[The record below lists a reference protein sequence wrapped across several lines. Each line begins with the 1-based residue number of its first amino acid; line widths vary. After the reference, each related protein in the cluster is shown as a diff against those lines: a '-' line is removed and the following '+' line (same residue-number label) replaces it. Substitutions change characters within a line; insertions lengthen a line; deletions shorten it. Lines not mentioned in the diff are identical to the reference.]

1 MAWNEPGNS
10 SGPGGRDPWGQKKP
24 SRQGG
29 PDMDE
34 ALRAMQERF
43 GRLFGGGSSGAVV
56 FAVLLALAWGMMGI
70 YQVNEQE
77 RAVVLRFGVYKETVQ
92 PGLHWNPPLIDSVS
106 KVNVTRLRSH
116 SARALMLTRSVNLV
130 QVELSVQYNI
140 NDAKKFVLE
149 VRDPERSLRQAAES
163 ALRYVVGNTELDQV
177 LTEGRAN
184 VAIEVQQKL
193 QSYLDGYNTGISI
206 TKVNIGDASAPDPVQ
221 DAFKDVNKA
230 REDEER
236 FKNEAQAYANMVV
249 PEARGKAQRMLEE
262 ATGYKEQVVARAQG
276 DASRFTQ
283 LLAEYRKAPGVTRER
298 LYVDAIQDVM
308 SKNPKVMVDH
318 ENGNSL
324 MYLPLDKLGAAAA
337 MPPANRMDA
346 DQLQQLSDR
355 VLEKVRGQDSSPR
368 REERR

>member
-1 MAWNEPGNS
+1 MAWNEPGNQ
-10 SGPGGRDPWGQKKP
+10 GQDPWGQKKP

-29 PDMDE
+29 PDIDQ
-34 ALRAMQERF
+34 ALRDMQERF

-56 FAVLLALAWGMMGI
+56 FVVLIALAWGLMGF

-92 PGLHWNPPLIDSVS
+92 PGLHWNPPIVDSVS

-116 SARALMLTRSVNLV
+116 SSRALMLTRNVNLV

-140 NDAKKFVLE
+140 DDAKKFVLA
-149 VRDPERSLRQAAES
+149 VRDPERSLQQAAES
-163 ALRYVVGNTELDQV
+163 ALRHVVGNTLLDQV

-184 VAIEVQQKL
+184 VAIEVQQRL
-193 QSYLDGYNTGISI
+193 QSYLDGYNTGIRI
-206 TKVNIGDASAPDPVQ
+206 NKVNIGNASAPGPVQ
-221 DAFKDVNKA
+221 DAFNDVNKA

-249 PEARGKAQRMLEE
+249 PESRGKAQRMLEE
-262 ATGYKEQVVARAQG
+262 AAGYKEQVVARAQG

-283 LLAEYRKAPGVTRER
+283 LLTEYRKAPGVTRER
-298 LYVDAIQDVM
+298 LYVDAMQEVM
-308 SKNPKVMVDH
+308 SKNPKVLVDH
-318 ENGNSL
+318 KNGNSL
-324 MYLPLDKLGAAAA
+324 MYLPLDKLGAANTVL
-337 MPPANRMDA
+337 PAQGNRMDA

-355 VLEKVRGQDSSPR
+355 VLEKVRGQSQSTR
-368 REERR
+368 GEERR